1 MTALRPYQARGISA
15 VRDHVVAGRRH
26 VLLCG
31 PTGSGKTLTAA
42 EIMRSA
48 VALGSRVLFVV
59 HLRELVNQTVKA
71 LASLGHNHIGVM
83 RGDDARVDEFAPV
96 QVASIQTLA
105 RRQKPRANIIILDEA
120 HRSIAD
126 TYEKHIWQA
135 YPDEVVIGLT
145 ATPCRGDGRPLG
157 ERYDALVVA
166 ATYAELIDA
175 GHISRPTVFAAKR
188 EADLSG
194 VRKVAGDFVESDL
207 EQAMGQLVGDIV
219 GEWQLRAEGL
229 RTIVFASGIKHSK
242 QIVEEFRTFGYA
254 AEHLDGETP
263 DAERKAILERL
274 ASGETTIV
282 SNCAVLTEGFDC
294 PAVRCAIL
302 ARPTLSLV
310 LHRQTVGR
318 VLRAGEIPP
327 VVLDHA
333 GNCARHG
340 LPTDDLEWS
349 LSGNAKPKKKV
360 EHRVC
365 KQCYAYFPAR
375 DTVCPHCGW
384 VAPVVERKLPEVIP
398 GQLEEATTQKLQRDF
413 YLAQV
418 SLARARGFKPGFAT
432 FKYKEKYGNWAP
444 YHWHQETMNV
454 FHGDADWQDALT
466 KRTREREF
474 WKEQDAKAKAIVEE
488 RIERDRIELLDGPA
502 LAEPEVEEKE
512 WFE

>member
-1 MTALRPYQARGISA
+1 MPLRPYQSKAITA
-15 VRDHVVAGRRH
+15 LRDHVVAGRRS
-26 VLLCG
+26 VLLAS

-42 EIMRSA
+42 EVMRSA

-59 HLRELVNQTVKA
+59 HLRELVDQTVEA
-71 LASLGHNHIGVM
+71 LASLGHNWIGVM

-105 RRQKPRANIIILDEA
+105 RRQKPRADLVILDEA

-126 TYEKHIWQA
+126 SYAKHVWDA
-135 YPDEVVIGLT
+135 YPEATILGLT
-145 ATPCRGDGRPLG
+145 ATPCRGDGRGLG
-157 ERYDALVVA
+157 ERYQALVVA
-166 ATYAELIDA
+166 ATYAELIA
-175 GHISRPTVFAAKR
+175 EGHISRPTVFAPSR
-188 EADLSG
+188 EPDLSG
-194 VRKVAGDFVESDL
+194 VRKVAGDYVESEL

-219 GEWQLRAEGL
+219 GEWKERSLGL

-242 QIVEEFRTFGYA
+242 SIVDEFRAAGVT

-263 DAERKAILERL
+263 AADRKAILARL

-282 SNCAVLTEGFDC
+282 SNCAVLTEGFNC

-318 VLRAGEIPP
+318 VLRPGEVPP

-333 GNCARHG
+333 GNCSRHG

-349 LSGNAKPKKKV
+349 LEGNAKIKTKV
-360 EHRVC
+360 EHRIC
-365 KQCYAYFPAR
+365 KGCYAYFPAR

-384 VAPVVERKLPEVIP
+384 VAPVVERKLPEV
-398 GQLEEATTQKLQRDF
+398 LEGKLVEADAKKLQRDF

-444 YHWHQETMNV
+444 YAWHQETMNV
-454 FHGDADWQDALT
+454 FHGDPDWQDALT
-466 KRTREREF
+466 KRERERAF
-474 WKEQDAKAKAIVEE
+474 WKEQDAKAKAIVEARE
-488 RIERDRIELLDGPA
+488 
-502 LAEPEVEEKE
+502 AEAVVVVEPMEEQKDWWE
-512 WFE
+512 